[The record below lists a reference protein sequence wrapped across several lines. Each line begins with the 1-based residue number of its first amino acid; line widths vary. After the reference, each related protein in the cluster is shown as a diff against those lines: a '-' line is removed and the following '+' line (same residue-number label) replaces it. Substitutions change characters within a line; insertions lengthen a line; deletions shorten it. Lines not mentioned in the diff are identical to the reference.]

1 MPRGTGFPARGFGM
15 GRALRARLNA
25 SRYDRRSAARGA
37 AGPPGRSAVRPPSSA
52 LRSPPFPPVK
62 AFRVFR
68 GPSSALRV
76 FRDGSLDPTPVRDG
90 SSPASSGSALRDL
103 CDQNSDSVFC
113 AFCASSRPP
122 LRPPFSPFPR
132 VDPCRPVKIPP
143 CVPCAAQRDTPR
155 PAIRRRPDMGWKA
168 HATWHGLSSPWVW
181 GRPGAPR
188 AAQRV
193 TLRPPL
199 RRPPSVL
206 LRQTSSVPRRV
217 PELCDAGLNL
227 VHQRRQQRAGG
238 PARSRH
244 LPPAASL
251 QNSNRK
257 SRSRARLLATT
268 ADMYSKMSA
277 EAPRRSTGSAGW
289 RSVSTRASGGSKN
302 ARAGG
307 SDPVPAAVRANGRGK
322 TA

>member
-76 FRDGSLDPTPVRDG
+76 FRNGSLDPAPVRDG
-90 SSPASSGSALRDL
+90 SSPASSGSALL
-103 CDQNSDSVFC
+103 CDKTPTPFFAPSALFRGHPSALHF
-113 AFCASSRPP
+113 
-122 LRPPFSPFPR
+122 LRSLLSN
-132 VDPCRPVKIPP
+132 PCPPVKIPP

-217 PELCDAGLNL
+217 PELCGAGLNH
-227 VHQRRQQRAGG
+227 VHQRRQLRAGG